1 VRMKAFAVCVVAV
14 ACVLL
19 ASPGG
24 QAKPMPPVILG
35 YAYGQECPA
44 AGYEQQGDAWHMN
57 TCNCTSFVAW
67 ALDANGQRVDWFRLG
82 EMDAHN
88 WPAVARASGI
98 RSGTSPRVGAVAVWP
113 HLSAPWGHVGYVFA
127 VHAGGRF
134 DVAEYNLRR
143 RFLFDA
149 RYGVQSAGVT
159 FVYVPRRAHPG

>member
-1 VRMKAFAVCVVAV
+1 MKAFAVCVVAV

-24 QAKPMPPVILG
+24 QAKPMPPMILG

-44 AGYEQQGDAWHMN
+44 AGYEQQGDA
-57 TCNCTSFVAW
+57 CNCTSFVAW